1 VQDTV
6 VEMKDGRCLIG
17 PIWSWRPTEGWLS
30 LVSDDAPDRLYFRD
44 MISAYTKNS
53 RVGIDRI
60 ITRDELARA
69 REDGWDGS

>member
-44 MISAYTKNS
+44 MISAYTTSWLVLEKT
-53 RVGIDRI
+53 GGMDREGLTI
-60 ITRDELARA
+60 
-69 REDGWDGS
+69 G